1 MQLIIISGR
10 SGSGKTTAL
19 QVLEDMGFY
28 CVDNLPIALLPQL
41 AEQIE
46 QENINKPSTILD
58 NIAVG
63 IDARNLP
70 NQLANF
76 PDIVKKLKSINLNC
90 RIIYL
95 DSNTETLLKRFSLT
109 RRKHPLSNEK
119 ISLLEAINSEERLL
133 QPIEQLA
140 ELTIDTSHLTIHQL
154 REAIKQQIYRNPTQQ
169 IAILFQSFGFKH
181 GLPIDADL
189 VFDVRCLPNPHWNAE
204 LKALTG
210 LDQRVQAF
218 LSQQSICKEMITEI
232 YQYLSRWLPEFE
244 KNDRSYMT
252 IAIGCTGG
260 KHRSVFVVEQ
270 LATMLAKDFVKI
282 QTRHRDLSNMHT

>member
-109 RRKHPLSNEK
+109 RTKHPLSNEK

>member
-10 SGSGKTTAL
+10 SGSGKTTGL
-19 QVLEDMGFY
+19 QVMEDLGFY

-46 QENINKPSTILD
+46 QENLNKPGNTLE

-70 NQLANF
+70 NQLASF
-76 PDIVKKLKSINLNC
+76 PDILKKLKAINLNY

-95 DSNTETLLKRFSLT
+95 DSNPETLLKRFSLT

-119 ISLLEAINSEERLL
+119 TSLTEAISFEEKLL

-154 REAIKQQIYRNPTQQ
+154 REAIKQQIYKNPTQQ
-169 IAILFQSFGFKH
+169 IAILLQSFGFKY
-181 GLPIDADL
+181 GLPNDADL
-189 VFDVRCLPNPHWNAE
+189 VFDVRCLPNPHWDE
-204 LKALTG
+204 KLKPLTG
-210 LDQRVQAF
+210 LDQPVQAF
-218 LSQQSICKEMITEI
+218 LSEQVMCTEMITEI

-270 LATMLAKDFVKI
+270 LASQLVKDFSKI
-282 QTRHRDLSNMHT
+282 QTRHRDIPGEPA

>member
-10 SGSGKTTAL
+10 SGSGKTTGL
-19 QVLEDMGFY
+19 QVMEDMGFY

-46 QENINKPSTILD
+46 QENLNKSGNSLE

-70 NQLANF
+70 NQLASF
-76 PDIVKKLKSINLNC
+76 PDILKKLKAINLNY

-95 DSNTETLLKRFSLT
+95 DSNPETLLKRFSLT

-119 ISLLEAINSEERLL
+119 TSLTEAISFEEKLL

-154 REAIKQQIYRNPTQQ
+154 REAIKQQIYKNPTQQ
-169 IAILFQSFGFKH
+169 IAILLQSFGFKH

-189 VFDVRCLPNPHWNAE
+189 VFDVRCLPNPHWDE
-204 LKALTG
+204 KLKPLTG
-210 LDQRVQAF
+210 LDQPVQAF
-218 LSQQSICKEMITEI
+218 LSGQDMCKEMIAEI
-232 YQYLSRWLPEFE
+232 HHYLSRWLPEFE

-270 LATMLAKDFVKI
+270 LASLLVKDFSKI
-282 QTRHRDLSNMHT
+282 QTRHRDIPGDHT

>member
-10 SGSGKTTAL
+10 SGSGKTTGL

-46 QENINKPSTILD
+46 KENKNKPHSTLE

-76 PDIVKKLKSINLNC
+76 PEILKKLKDINLYY

-95 DSNTETLLKRFSLT
+95 DSNPETLLKRFSLT
-109 RRKHPLSNEK
+109 RRKHPLSDEK
-119 ISLLEAINSEERLL
+119 TSLLEAINYEEKLL

-140 ELTIDTSHLTIHQL
+140 ELTIDTSHLTLHQL

-169 IAILFQSFGFKH
+169 IAILFQSFGFKY

-189 VFDVRCLPNPHWNAE
+189 VFDVRCLPNPHWDDK
-204 LKALTG
+204 LKALSG
-210 LDQRVQAF
+210 LDHPVQEF
-218 LSQQSICKEMITEI
+218 LSQQAICKEMIAEI
-232 YQYLSRWLPEFE
+232 YHYLSRWLPEFE

-260 KHRSVFVVEQ
+260 KHRSVYVVEQ
-270 LATMLAKDFVKI
+270 LASMLAKDFVKI
-282 QTRHRDLSNMHT
+282 QTRHRDLPNAHT